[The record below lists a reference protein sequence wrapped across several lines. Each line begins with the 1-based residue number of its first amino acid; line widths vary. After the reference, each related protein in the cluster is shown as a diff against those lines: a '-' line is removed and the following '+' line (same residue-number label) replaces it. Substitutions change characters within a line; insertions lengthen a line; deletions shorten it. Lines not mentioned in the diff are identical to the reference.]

1 MAETATRR
9 RRGVAWLVTL
19 ALVAAWVVLGTPAE
33 AAPRL
38 VSITGSGST
47 WSQNALDQWRADVR
61 QNDITVHYSGVGST
75 AGRNA
80 FAQGTVDF
88 GVSEIEYGAE
98 ANEAIPRRR
107 FAYMPIVA
115 GGTSFMYNLK
125 IGGRRVTNLRL
136 SGEVITKIFTG
147 SIKMW
152 NDPAIRADNPG
163 LNMPARRIVPVVRSD
178 GSGTTAQFVKWMNNQ
193 YPSLWR
199 PWCRSKGRTE
209 AQCNVLSF
217 YPPGFTSQA
226 GSSQIAG
233 YVAGSNAEGAITY
246 VEYSYAKDNGFPV
259 AKVLNRA
266 GYYVEPTASS
276 VAVALTKAQI
286 ETSNPQAQNYL
297 TQKLENVYSD
307 RDPRTYPLSSY
318 SYMIIPVERENG
330 ITDDKGY
337 TLGRFAYYFLCQGQQ
352 KVDLL
357 GYSPLPINLV
367 DAGFKQVA
375 RIPGVVQERHP
386 IQSCRNPTFSTDGT
400 NTLARNA
407 PHPKEC
413 DKKGNGQQCTTG
425 TGGAANT
432 PTQNSNNGGN
442 GSTGGGTNGGPT
454 GGPTGGAGPTA
465 TAGPNASQSAGPG
478 QIDPETGEVLG
489 AGAGSGGEQFVTG
502 VPVSLDGEGGWRLQH
517 TMMLLAAI
525 VLLAL
530 VIGPPFI
537 FRRSGGT
544 GRGSAGR
551 SR

>member
-1 MAETATRR
+1 MAETATRT
-9 RRGVAWLVTL
+9 RRGVARLLTL
-19 ALVAAWVVLGTPAE
+19 ALVAASVLLGVPAA

-61 QNDITVHYSGVGST
+61 QNNITVHYSGVGST

-88 GVSEIEYGAE
+88 AVSEIEFGAE
-98 ANEAIPRRR
+98 ANEAVPRRK

-136 SGEVITKIFTG
+136 SGDVIAKIFTG
-147 SIKMW
+147 SIDMW
-152 NDPAIRADNPG
+152 NDAAIRADNPG

-193 YPSLWR
+193 YPSIWR
-199 PWCRSKGRTE
+199 PWCRDKGRTE

-217 YPPGFTSQA
+217 YPPGFTAQA

-246 VEYSYAKDNGFPV
+246 VEYSYAKENGFPV
-259 AKVLNRA
+259 VKVLNKA
-266 GYYVEPTASS
+266 GYYVEPTANS

-286 ETSNPQAQNYL
+286 ETGNPNAQNYL
-297 TQKLENVYSD
+297 TQKLEGVYND
-307 RDPRTYPLSSY
+307 RDRRTYPLSSY
-318 SYMIIPVERENG
+318 SYMVIPLAHENG
-330 ITDDKGY
+330 VTEDKAY

-367 DAGFKQVA
+367 EAGFNQVK
-375 RIPGVVQERHP
+375 RIPGVVQEARP
-386 IQSCRNPTFSTDGT
+386 IRSCNNPTFSTDGT
-400 NTLARNA
+400 NTLARTAQN
-407 PHPKEC
+407 PPEC
-413 DKKGNGQQCTTG
+413 DRKGNGQQCTAG
-425 TGGAANT
+425 TGGAAGT
-432 PTQNSNNGGN
+432 PTGNSNPSGGGN
-442 GSTGGGTNGGPT
+442 PTTGNPGGP
-454 GGPTGGAGPTA
+454 GNPGGAGPNA
-465 TAGPNASQSAGPG
+465 TAGPTASQSAGPG
-478 QIDPETGEVLG
+478 LVDPATGEVIG
-489 AGAGSGGEQFVTG
+489 TGDGGGGQQFVAG
-502 VPVSLDGEGGWRLQH
+502 VPVSLDGEGGWRLRH
-517 TMMLLAAI
+517 TMMVLAGV

-530 VIGPPFI
+530 VIGPPLI
-537 FRRSGGT
+537 FRRT
-544 GRGSAGR
+544 GATGAGAVGR
-551 SR
+551 DR